1 MNDLIIQ
8 KLKGEF
14 PASIQGTDGFRDD
27 LTVQVKREDIVK
39 VCRFLKDDYELSF
52 DMLIDLLGVDMYR
65 PEGRFEVVY
74 ILYSLKN
81 KKYLRLKV
89 LVDEEDPVVDTLGTV
104 WSGASWHERETYD
117 MFGINSRA
125 IRTCGGCIC
134 RTSSSTFLSGRT
146 SRPWGSPIPFHCRA
160 SNSLHGTLLHGHQ
173 ND

>member
-117 MFGINSRA
+117 MFGIKFAGHPDLRRMYMPDEFEYFPLRKDFPTMGITDS
-125 IRTCGGCIC
+125 
-134 RTSSSTFLSGRT
+134 
-146 SRPWGSPIPFHCRA
+146 IPLPRK
-160 SNSLHGTLLHGHQ
+160 
-173 ND
+173 